1 MFDHVLPLSDP
12 TILSFAMSR
21 NFHLSVLLK
30 RSSQPHTWMRQ
41 FQHKVDVSAE
51 TNVESLVKVV
61 RDNIKSR
68 PDKSWV
74 VDVDDIDFEV
84 YQVRRQ

>member
-1 MFDHVLPLSDP
+1 
-12 TILSFAMSR
+12 
-21 NFHLSVLLK
+21 
-30 RSSQPHTWMRQ
+30 MRQ